1 MLRALVVAAALVGCS
16 PYGGGAFTC
25 TQDSQC
31 SGGGQC
37 VNSFCA
43 FSDGQCPSGLRYGEL
58 SGPNSNVCVGQE
70 MPDAGTP
77 MDSDAGS
84 DSGMGSDAGMGS
96 NACYGAGPGK
106 VCFAQPPTGTQT
118 INAAINT
125 DGAMCATTV
134 IGTAPGCVIAADS
147 ITISGTVTVT
157 GSKALVLVAATTL
170 TVTGSLDA
178 SSRRGGGGQLGASA
192 DPAGCDPGTAP
203 GAHGGGAGGSFGGT
217 GGAGGN
223 DGGGMHGGVAG
234 AAQATL
240 TALRGGCPGQTGA
253 VGGTAGAPGHGGG
266 AVYLIAGTSIVIAS
280 GTINASGEPGTG
292 GSTMGAGGGGAG
304 AGGLVAFDAPSVT
317 NNASVF
323 ANGGGGGEGAG
334 TNSTGNTPADPT
346 AGAAPGGAGATTS
359 GGDGGPGAFGATANG
374 TAGLPATTMGGGG
387 GGGGGAGLIKL
398 YQAQTIG
405 GSGTTSPPPT

>member
-1 MLRALVVAAALVGCS
+1 MIRALALAATLVACS
-16 PYGGGAFTC
+16 PYGGGAFNC
-25 TQDSQC
+25 AMDSQC
-31 SGGGQC
+31 GAGGHC

-43 FSDGQCPSGLRYGEL
+43 FTDENCASKLRYGDL
-58 SGPNSNVCVGQE
+58 SGPNSNVCVGAE
-70 MPDAGTP
+70 TPDGGTT
-77 MDSDAGS
+77 MGSDASMTGS
-84 DSGMGSDAGMGS
+84 DSGTSG
-96 NACYGAGPGK
+96 NACYGMGPGK
-106 VCFAQPPTGTQT
+106 VCFAQAPTGTQ
-118 INAAINT
+118 NLSAAINT
-125 DGAMCATTV
+125 DGAMCATNV
-134 IGTAPGCVIAADS
+134 IGTSPGCVIAGDS
-147 ITISGTVTVT
+147 IAITGTVTVT

-170 TVTGSLDA
+170 TINGALDA
-178 SSRRGGGGQLGASA
+178 SSRRGGGGQIGAGA

-217 GGAGGN
+217 GGNGGN
-223 DGGGMHGGVAG
+223 DPAGMHAGIAG

-266 AVYLIAGTSIVIAS
+266 AVYLIAGTSITIAS

-304 AGGLVAFDAPSVT
+304 AGGLVAFDAPAVT

-334 TNSTGNTPADPT
+334 TNSTGQTPADPT
-346 AGAAPGGAGATTS
+346 ATAAPGGAGATTS
-359 GGDGGPGAFGATANG
+359 GGDGGPGAFGANGNG
-374 TAGLPATTMGGGG
+374 TAGLPATNSGGGG

-398 YQAQTIG
+398 YQATSIG